1 MRGNSHARPDKKK
14 PFACM
19 GFLEAYR
26 IATFY
31 PSRYPDMS
39 ARTIHHSL
47 RDFVVLLHER
57 FLATHCLQVAGSLT
71 YTTLLA
77 LVPLVTVTFMAF
89 GQLPGM
95 GDLEASLR
103 TFLEEMLPDKAIS
116 AYALEFSEKARQL
129 TLIGVAML
137 AVTSLMLLATIEQ
150 VFNSIWG
157 VRQPRPLL
165 LRITVYWFVL
175 TLGPPILGGSIA
187 ATGYLVSLS
196 MQWSPDMVWLGP
208 YSARLLAP
216 LLLSVLFVFLY
227 YAVPNHKVRFTHAL
241 AGGLVAAVVFF
252 LMQRAFGLFL
262 ARFPTYTLVYGT
274 FAVLPIFLIWLYSSW
289 IVVLLGALMTATL
302 PVFAERRR
310 VVTPFPGCEAWA
322 AVTILTQLARAQ
334 SDGCTISFEALREQA
349 PLSEH
354 HAEDVLGKLAEAGWV
369 SRTDE
374 GDWVLVRAPSQ
385 IPLAEVVRR
394 FALDVK
400 AWKLAI
406 GAPGGEDNGSIVH
419 RLEDGLRFGNETLAA
434 LVSNRDHLA

>member
-1 MRGNSHARPDKKK
+1 
-14 PFACM
+14 
-19 GFLEAYR
+19 
-26 IATFY
+26 
-31 PSRYPDMS
+31 MS

-47 RDFVVLLHER
+47 RDFFVLLRDR
-57 FLATHCLQVAGSLT
+57 FLATQCLQVAGSLT

-77 LVPLVTVTFMAF
+77 LVPLITVTYMTF
-89 GQLPGM
+89 GHLPGM
-95 GDLEASLR
+95 GDVATSLG
-103 TFLEEMLPDKAIS
+103 TFLEDMLPDKTITT
-116 AYALEFSEKARQL
+116 YALEFSEKAKQL

-137 AVTSLMLLATIEQ
+137 AATSLMLLATIEQ

-187 ATGYLVSLS
+187 ATSYLVSLS
-196 MQWSPDMVWLGP
+196 MEWSPEMSWLGP

-216 LLLSVLFVFLY
+216 FLLGVLFVFLY

-241 AGGLVAAVVFF
+241 AGGLAAAVVFF
-252 LMQRAFGLFL
+252 LMQRAFGLFI

-274 FAVLPIFLIWLYSSW
+274 FAALPIFLVWLYSSW

-322 AVTILTQLARAQ
+322 AVTILAQLARAQ
-334 SDGCTISFEALREQA
+334 HSGCPRSFEALREQA

-354 HAEDVLGKLAEAGWV
+354 RAEDVLGKLAEAGWV

-374 GDWVLVRAPSQ
+374 GDWVLTRAPSQ

-394 FALDVK
+394 FALDVE
-400 AWKLAI
+400 AWKHAI
-406 GAPGGEDNGSIVH
+406 ETSGEEDGGGIVH
-419 RLEDGLRFGNETLAA
+419 RLEDGLRFGGETLAA
-434 LVSNRDHLA
+434 LAPDRDHLA

>member
-1 MRGNSHARPDKKK
+1 
-14 PFACM
+14 
-19 GFLEAYR
+19 
-26 IATFY
+26 
-31 PSRYPDMS
+31 MS
-39 ARTIHHSL
+39 ARTLHHSL
-47 RDFVVLLHER
+47 RDFVVLFYER
-57 FLATHCLQVAGSLT
+57 FRATQCLQVAGSLT

-77 LVPLVTVTFMAF
+77 LVPLITVTFMAF
-89 GQLPGM
+89 GHLPGM
-95 GDLEASLR
+95 GDIEASLR
-103 TFLEEMLPDKAIS
+103 DFLLENMLPEKAGSIITT
-116 AYALEFSEKARQL
+116 YALEFSEKASQL
-129 TLIGVAML
+129 TLIGIVML
-137 AVTSLMLLATIEQ
+137 AVTALLLLATIEQ

-196 MQWSPDMVWLGP
+196 MQWSPDMNWLGP

-227 YAVPNHKVRFTHAL
+227 YAVPNHKVRFMHAL
-241 AGGLVAAVVFF
+241 AGGLAAAVVFS
-252 LMQRAFGLFL
+252 LMQRAFGLFI

-274 FAVLPIFLIWLYSSW
+274 FAALPIFLVWLYSSW
-289 IVVLLGALMTATL
+289 IVVLLGALMAATL

-334 SDGCTISFEALREQA
+334 GDGCPISFEALREQA
-349 PLSEH
+349 PLSEY

-374 GDWVLVRAPSQ
+374 GDWVLIRAPDQ
-385 IPLAEVVRR
+385 ILLAEIVRR
-394 FALDVK
+394 FALDAE
-400 AWKLAI
+400 AWKCAT
-406 GAPGGEDNGSIVH
+406 GTSGEEGGGIAH
-419 RLEDGLRFGNETLAA
+419 RLEDGLRFGDETLAG
-434 LVSNRDHLA
+434 LVSGHDHLA

>member
-1 MRGNSHARPDKKK
+1 
-14 PFACM
+14 
-19 GFLEAYR
+19 
-26 IATFY
+26 
-31 PSRYPDMS
+31 MS

-47 RDFVVLLHER
+47 HDFVVLFRDR
-57 FLATHCLQVAGSLT
+57 FLATHCFQVAGSLT

-77 LVPLVTVTFMAF
+77 LVPLITVTYMTF
-89 GQLPGM
+89 GHLPGM
-95 GDLEASLR
+95 GDVGASIKDFLLEN
-103 TFLEEMLPDKAIS
+103 MLPSEEGNIITT
-116 AYALEFSEKARQL
+116 YALEFSEKAKEL

-137 AVTSLMLLATIEQ
+137 AATSLMLLATIEQ
-150 VFNSIWG
+150 VFNDIWG

-187 ATGYLVSLS
+187 TTSYLISLS
-196 MQWSPDMVWLGP
+196 MEWSPEMSWLGP

-227 YAVPNHKVRFTHAL
+227 FAVPNHKVRFTHAL
-241 AGGLVAAVVFF
+241 AGGLLAAVVFF

-274 FAVLPIFLIWLYSSW
+274 FAVLPIFLVWLYSSW

-322 AVTILTQLARAQ
+322 AVTMLIQLARAQ
-334 SDGCTISFEALREQA
+334 SSGCPISFEALREQA
-349 PLSEH
+349 PLSEY

-374 GDWVLVRAPSQ
+374 GDWVLIRSPSQ
-385 IPLAEVVRR
+385 IPLAEIIRR
-394 FALDVK
+394 FALDIR
-400 AWKLAI
+400 AWKCAT
-406 GAPGGEDNGSIVH
+406 ATSDEENSGGIVY
-419 RLEDGLRFGNETLAA
+419 RLEDGLRIGDETLAG
-434 LVSNRDHLA
+434 LVSDRDHLA